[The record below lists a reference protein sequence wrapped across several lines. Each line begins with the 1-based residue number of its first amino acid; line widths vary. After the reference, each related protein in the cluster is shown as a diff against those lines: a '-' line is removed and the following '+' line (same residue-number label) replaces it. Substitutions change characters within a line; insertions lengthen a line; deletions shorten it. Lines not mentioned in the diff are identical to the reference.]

1 MKKICAMVLALCMIL
16 SLAGCGGTSGASAS
30 APTADTSVDTSA
42 SAETE
47 TVTLTFM
54 RTGTPEILHEIFDP
68 MIEEFEKSIRI
79 SKLTCKT
86 LAGPMLKKRCRQ
98 WRPPKPCPT

>member
-68 MIEEFEKSIRI
+68 MIEEFEKEYPNIKIDMQDLGWSD
-79 SKLTCKT
+79 
-86 LAGPMLKKRCRQ
+86 AEKRCRQ

>member
-68 MIEEFEKSIRI
+68 MIEEFEKEYPNIKI
-79 SKLTCKT
+79 DMQDLGC
-86 LAGPMLKKRCRQ
+86 PMLKKRCRQ